1 MKNEEKMAIITLLE
15 QIKEKHARILNP
27 DERTALLVA
36 MECVQNQGKPE
47 WIPIGEA
54 MPENSC
60 LDKVLVH
67 VEGAGAIV
75 TNYFDGFNRTPGCK
89 QYEFTDV
96 EAWMYVPEYE
106 GRGNEE

>member
-1 MKNEEKMAIITLLE
+1 MKNEEKMAIITILE
-15 QIKEKHARILNP
+15 QIKEKHARTLNP

-47 WIPIGEA
+47 WIPIGKA

-67 VEGAGAIV
+67 VKDAGAIV

-96 EAWMYVPEYE
+96 EAWMYIPEYE
-106 GRGNEE
+106 GRGEA